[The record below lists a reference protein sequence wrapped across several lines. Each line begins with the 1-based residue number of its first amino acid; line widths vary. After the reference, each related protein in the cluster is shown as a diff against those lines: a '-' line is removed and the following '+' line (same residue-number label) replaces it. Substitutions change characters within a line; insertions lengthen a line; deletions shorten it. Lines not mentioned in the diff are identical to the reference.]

1 MSALHAVVAVGCLI
15 VASVVAVVV
24 AIRDAVAKI
33 EAVGGVIADTA
44 RAHGALLA
52 DEAALAA
59 AEDEHMDRLLAE
71 LWALN
76 EHLDRLLASRRAP
89 IDPRD
94 AELWARK
101 VLAPDSDEW
110 IIREVSQ

>member
-1 MSALHAVVAVGCLI
+1 MSATHAVVAVGCLI
-15 VASVVAVVV
+15 VVSVVAVVV

-44 RAHGALLA
+44 RAHSALLA
-52 DEAALAA
+52 DEAAQAA
-59 AEDEHMDRLLAE
+59 AENEHMDRLLAE
-71 LWALN
+71 LWAHN

-89 IDPRD
+89 RGPRD
-94 AELWARK
+94 AEEWLRK

-110 IIREVSQ
+110 SIRGVSI